1 MSYDFLGFI
10 RPLPPQSV
18 KITWG
23 QSWHDK
29 TSDTFSS
36 FVSPIWGK
44 ICVLQALDWILLEH
58 SERKTVP
65 PYRIGP
71 VKIEWQES
79 ILNFACF
86 SFDISI
92 GELCAN
98 LGYAKGGGAFESL
111 IVLLEHMHRW
121 QVVSGFSVTQKKSFQ
136 SPHTLLWTLWSF
148 ESIPWKVKQFQ
159 TRT

>member
-1 MSYDFLGFI
+1 MFLIFHIRFANFI
-10 RPLPPQSV
+10 FKGVVVVVIVPQSV

-86 SFDISI
+86 FWYHWRRNYEVGEVVCKSTLCCINQRCYFKKIFIVFCHFDLFS
-92 GELCAN
+92 EPK
-98 LGYAKGGGAFESL
+98 LGKGIKDDIPL
-111 IVLLEHMHRW
+111 
-121 QVVSGFSVTQKKSFQ
+121 
-136 SPHTLLWTLWSF
+136 SPFKLSC
-148 ESIPWKVKQFQ
+148 
-159 TRT
+159 

>member
-10 RPLPPQSV
+10 RLLPPQSV

-86 SFDISI
+86 FWYQWRRNYEVGEVVCKSTLCCINQRWCFKKIFIVFNVSADYPRSNWGKEKMISH
-92 GELCAN
+92 CSV
-98 LGYAKGGGAFESL
+98 AF
-111 IVLLEHMHRW
+111 
-121 QVVSGFSVTQKKSFQ
+121 
-136 SPHTLLWTLWSF
+136 
-148 ESIPWKVKQFQ
+148 
-159 TRT
+159 